1 MQHLKEL
8 EYQDKL
14 YCEITSSML
23 IRKTFKNFNGIRIE
37 LKSDG
42 NNYVLGLFIKENLSF
57 MLYKVNN
64 KLGSYTR

>member
-1 MQHLKEL
+1 
-8 EYQDKL
+8 
-14 YCEITSSML
+14 ML